1 MNDRWYDLNN
11 RSSDKGIK
19 LRQATQQQM
28 LNRALED
35 AASCINEME
44 MALSSQDVGQD
55 LRSVKGLNKKQQVT
69 RLIQVIGTP
78 EIRINII

>member
-1 MNDRWYDLNN
+1 
-11 RSSDKGIK
+11 
-19 LRQATQQQM
+19 M

-78 EIRINII
+78 EIRLNII